1 MDSIF
6 WTLEIFIQFSSVQ
19 SLSHVRLFATPWTAA
34 RQVSLSITNFWSLP
48 KLMSSLF
55 LRNFHYDDTKILEK
69 CWVDLCKKNIKKNCT
84 GGQEIWIHKSA
95 FVFFFLPYCTGLN
108 HQYNIYLFF
117 IQNLDTWCKKTDSLE
132 KTLKLGKIEGRRRRR
147 QQRMRWLDGITDS
160 VDMSLNK
167 LRELVMDRETWCAAV
182 YGVTKSQKLLSY
194 WTELN
199 PNLLP
204 WILLG
209 YWASGIFFCLTCLS

>member
-19 SLSHVRLFATPWTAA
+19 SLSHVWLFATPWTAA
-34 RQVSLSITNFWSLP
+34 RQVSLSITNFWGLP

-55 LRNFHYDDTKILEK
+55 LRNFHYDDIKILEK

-108 HQYNIYLFF
+108 HQYKVYLFF
-117 IQNLDTWCKKTDSLE
+117 ILNLDTWCKKTDSLE
-132 KTLKLGKIEGRRRRR
+132 KTLKLGKIEGRRTRR

-160 VDMSLNK
+160 VDMSLNN
-167 LRELVMDRETWCAAV
+167 LWELAGLGDLVCCGPWGHKESET
-182 YGVTKSQKLLSY
+182 
-194 WTELN
+194 TELLN
-199 PNLLP
+199 
-204 WILLG
+204 W
-209 YWASGIFFCLTCLS
+209 T

>member
-48 KLMSSLF
+48 KLVSSLF

-147 QQRMRWLDGITDS
+147 QQRMRWLDGITTQWTWVLVNS
-160 VDMSLNK
+160 RNWWWTGMPGMLQSM
-167 LRELVMDRETWCAAV
+167 ELPRVGHDWV
-182 YGVTKSQKLLSY
+182 
-194 WTELN
+194 TELN
-199 PNLLP
+199 
-204 WILLG
+204 WTGFYLG
-209 YWASGIFFCLTCLS
+209 TKSNKIYSWFPEFMVLYQG